1 MSILNT
7 QLVEKQYYAAGQTS
21 LGPRNAI
28 DHDPTVEENLDLRI
42 NSLKA
47 EIARLEKSKETLGP
61 LLPMRISDIRSAM
74 NY

>member
-7 QLVEKQYYAAGQTS
+7 QMSEKQHYAAGQAS
-21 LGPRNAI
+21 LGLRDVI
-28 DHDPTVEENLDLRI
+28 DRDPTVEENLNLRI

-74 NY
+74 SY